1 MARIAESE
9 IERLKR
15 EISVQRLAEGRGVK
29 LKRHGADLIGLCPFH
44 DDHEP
49 SLVIT
54 PGRNLWNC
62 LGACRRGGTVIDW
75 IMLAEGVSF
84 RHAVELLREDLPLAS
99 SNTRPGVQR
108 STVPK
113 LPAPVER
120 TADDHM
126 LLLQVVSFY
135 QESLK
140 QSPEAL
146 KYLERRALQSAE
158 VIDTFRLGFANRT
171 IGYRLPASNR
181 NAGAALRGRLQKLGI
196 YRESGHEHFNGS
208 VVIPIFDLSGQVVQM
223 YGRKIT
229 PNLRPGTP
237 DHLYLPGP
245 HRGVWNETALAVS
258 KDIILCEALIDALTF
273 WCAGYRNV
281 TAIYGVN
288 GFTEEHRAA
297 FKEHG
302 TQRIYIAY
310 DRDEAGEGAA
320 QEHAA
325 QLMEMGI
332 ECFRV
337 QFPKSMDANEYALK
351 VQPAAKSLGIMLN
364 RAAWLGKGGRPTVA
378 VIEPVKSE
386 PAKIEPVKI
395 ESPPEPAPQIEA
407 QTHQQT
413 VETPAATIIEEQSE
427 EKIEPAAKE
436 ENAIPLPASLPALP
450 IIEEPEKVFPLA
462 AQPQS
467 ESREEPAPIATTP
480 AAPARE
486 WAVLDAPVEIRGDEI
501 IIQQGDRRYR
511 VRGLAKNMS
520 YELLRI
526 NLLVSGKNTRG
537 ENVFHVDTFDLYSAR
552 QRTVFLKQAAEELG
566 VKDDV
571 IRRDLG
577 HVLLQL
583 EALQDQQIK
592 QALEPEEKQ
601 IPIGEHERE
610 AAMELLRDPRLV
622 DRILSDLE
630 RCGMVGEE
638 TNKLVSYL
646 AVTSRLLDAPLAIL
660 VQASS
665 AAGKSALMEAV
676 LALVPEEQQVQYSAM
691 TGQSLFYMGE
701 SDLKHKV
708 LAIVE
713 EEGALR
719 AAYAL
724 KLLQSEGVLTIAST
738 GKDATTGRLITH
750 QYRVEGPVMI
760 FLTTTAIDLDE
771 ELLNRC
777 LVLTVDED
785 RAQTQAI
792 HQKQREAQ
800 TLEGLLAK
808 HDRNELLATHR
819 NAQRLLK
826 SMLVVNPYA
835 RELTFL
841 DSQTRTRRDHMK
853 YLTLIRSIAL
863 LYQHQRPRKTTVHR
877 GLTLEY
883 IEVTKDDIAMAN
895 RLAHEVL
902 GRSLDELPPQ
912 TRRLLL
918 LVDEMVR
925 QTCEQKLIERQDYRF
940 SRKDVRAFAR
950 WSDSQLKRHLHRLEE
965 LEYLVVHQGGRGQ
978 SMVYEL
984 VFERQEDSAR
994 PALPGL
1000 IEIAKLSGCEYDEK
1014 KSGLEGQ
1021 KSGSSPAQVRGVSGG
1036 GAGRRAPATTRAGSD
1051 FYVDR
1056 EKNTSWEQEQNPV
1069 VIVPPIVA
1077 AKTNGAAH
1085 AGVK

>member
-54 PGRNLWNC
+54 PSKNLWNC

-84 RHAVELLREDLPLAS
+84 RHAVELLREDLPLGS

-120 TADDHM
+120 TADDGM

-146 KYLERRALQSAE
+146 KYLENRGLKSAE
-158 VIDTFRLGFANRT
+158 MIDAFRLGFANRT

-245 HRGVWNETALAVS
+245 HRGVWNETALAIS

-297 FKEHG
+297 FKKHE
-302 TQRIYIAY
+302 TKRVYLAY

-337 QFPKSMDANEYALK
+337 QFPKGMDANEYALK

-364 RAAWLGKGGRPTVA
+364 RAAWLGKGERPTVA
-378 VIEPVKSE
+378 VIEPVKS
-386 PAKIEPVKI
+386 APVKV
-395 ESPPEPAPQIEA
+395 EPRPPEPAPQIEA
-407 QTHQQT
+407 HQPIS
-413 VETPAATIIEEQSE
+413 EPPAATIIEEKS
-427 EKIEPAAKE
+427 EPAAKE
-436 ENAIPLPASLPALP
+436 QNAIPLPAALP
-450 IIEEPEKVFPLA
+450 IIEESEKVFPLA

-467 ESREEPAPIATTP
+467 ESRDEPAPIPATP

-486 WAVLDAPVEIRGDEI
+486 WAVLDTPVEIRGDEI
-501 IIQQGDRRYR
+501 ILQQGDRRYR

-601 IPIGEHERE
+601 IPIGEPERE

-622 DRILSDLE
+622 DRILADLE

-676 LALVPEEQQVQYSAM
+676 LALVPEGQQVQYSAM

-738 GKDATTGRLITH
+738 GKDATTGRLVTH

-808 HDRNELLATHR
+808 HDRNELLTTHR

-826 SMLVVNPYA
+826 PMLVVNPYA

-863 LYQHQRPRKTTVHR
+863 LYQYQRPHKTARHR
-877 GLTLEY
+877 GQTLEY
-883 IEVTKDDIAMAN
+883 IEVTRDDIAMAN

-918 LVDEMVR
+918 LVDEMVH
-925 QTCEQKLIERQDYRF
+925 QDCEQKKIERQDFRF
-940 SRKDVRAFAR
+940 SRKDVRTFTR

-984 VFERQEDSAR
+984 VFERREDSAR

-1000 IEIAKLSGCEYDEK
+1000 IEIEKLAGCEYDGR
-1014 KSGLEGQ
+1014 KSGLEGER
-1021 KSGSSPAQVRGVSGG
+1021 SGSSLAQVRGVSGT
-1036 GAGRRAPATTRAGSD
+1036 GAGRKSPATTRAESD
-1051 FYVDR
+1051 FYEER
-1056 EKNTSWEQEQNPV
+1056 EKNTSWEREQNPV
-1069 VIVPPIVA
+1069 LVVPPIVA
-1077 AKTNGAAH
+1077 AKTNGAAL
-1085 AGVK
+1085 AEVK